1 MTFTFR
7 MRFSG
12 LCVFVPERPFSEAD
26 AHGGNV
32 GPVAVLLRNLTV
44 PEKLVSGAGLTDPH
58 FPLLEFDPRN
68 RRPTSTRDGDF
79 SSHSSIFD
87 GRSYCFLRGE
97 ALRILIDGNGAQGA
111 GVTTPRYDFHEP
123 TSLTWVAEMAQV
135 FPNDPNL
142 VKIKSAFLT
151 QMPDGDSDTAT
162 ILARL
167 DLDQG
172 RLSTSRLSD
181 GKVDIVQVQ
190 DRQQPANPL
199 DGSFPRRVAIELLLE
214 IPGCEEEVVIEMQRR
229 DEGTDFGAHQ
239 LVLGPATG
247 DPTDNVVEVQLHHR
261 EIDGF
266 IGVPLNYLERKDKA
280 DFQVYY
286 ELSAQRPVPEAELT
300 VRPQPPG
307 STPAVGTDHT
317 GRCPPTAMAGTRTG

>member
-12 LCVFVPERPFSEAD
+12 LCVFVPEQPFSSVGTQ
-26 AHGGNV
+26 GGNV
-32 GPVAVLLRNLTV
+32 GSVAVLLRNLTV
-44 PEKLVSGAGLTDPH
+44 PERLIDDEDSFTDPH
-58 FPLLEFDPRN
+58 FPLLEFDWSN
-68 RRPTSTRDGDF
+68 RRPASTRDRDF

-97 ALRILIDGNGAQGA
+97 ALRILTNGNGAQGV
-111 GVTTPRYDFHEP
+111 GVTTPPYDLKFKNL
-123 TSLTWVAEMAQV
+123 TSLRWVAEMAQV
-135 FPNDPNL
+135 SL
-142 VKIKSAFLT
+142 GQETIRSTHLT
-151 QMPDGDSDTAT
+151 QMPDGDSDTAM
-162 ILARL
+162 ILARI
-167 DLDQG
+167 DLNQG

-181 GKVDIVQVQ
+181 GRVDIMKGK
-190 DRQQPANPL
+190 DSANPE
-199 DGSFPRRVAIELLLE
+199 GFPRQVAIELLLE
-214 IPGCEEEVVIEMQRR
+214 IPGCEEEVVIDMQRR
-229 DEGTDFGAHQ
+229 DDGKDFGARQ

-286 ELSAQRPVPEAELT
+286 KLSEEPDKKKQVT
-300 VRPQPPG
+300 VRPQHPG
-307 STPAVGTDHT
+307 STPVVGTDHT
-317 GRCPPTAMAGTRTG
+317 GRCPPTAMSRTQTG

>member
-12 LCVFVPERPFSEAD
+12 LCVFVPDKPFSSAGPD
-26 AHGGNV
+26 GGNV
-32 GPVAVLLRNLTV
+32 GSVAVLLRNLTV
-44 PEKLVSGAGLTDPH
+44 PEKLVDEEEGFTDPH
-58 FPLLEFDPRN
+58 FPLLEFDSSN

-87 GRSYCFLRGE
+87 GRSYCLVRGE
-97 ALRILIDGNGAQGA
+97 ALRILAGGDGARAA
-111 GVTTPRYDFHEP
+111 GVTTPPYDKTKP
-123 TSLTWVAEMAQV
+123 TSLWWVAEMAQIRRQQA
-135 FPNDPNL
+135 P
-142 VKIKSAFLT
+142 IRSAYLT
-151 QMPDGDSDTAT
+151 QMPDGDSDTAM
-162 ILARL
+162 IIARL

-172 RLSTSRLSD
+172 RLSTGRLSD
-181 GKVDIVQVQ
+181 GKVDIFEAGK
-190 DRQQPANPL
+190 PANPE
-199 DGSFPRRVAIELLLE
+199 GFPRQVAIELLLE

-229 DEGTDFGAHQ
+229 DDGKDFGVHQ

-247 DPTDNVVEVQLHHR
+247 DPTDNVVEVHLHHR

-286 ELSAQRPVPEAELT
+286 ELSAEKPPKGPRST
-300 VRPQPPG
+300 VRPQDPG
-307 STPAVGTDHT
+307 FTPVVGTDHT
-317 GRCPPTAMAGTRTG
+317 GRCPPTAMSGTRTG